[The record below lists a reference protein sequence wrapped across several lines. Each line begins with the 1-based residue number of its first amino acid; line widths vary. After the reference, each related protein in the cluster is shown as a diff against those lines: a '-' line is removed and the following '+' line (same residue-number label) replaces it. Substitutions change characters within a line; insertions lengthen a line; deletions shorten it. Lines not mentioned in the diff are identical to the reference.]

1 MSMLEVL
8 VVFLAF
14 TGDCT
19 GVGVVIKAFVA
30 LTVVLVAPARAIV
43 LVARFAVVVDTT
55 VFIKV

>member
-1 MSMLEVL
+1 MPMLEVL
-8 VVFLAF
+8 AVFLAF

>member
-1 MSMLEVL
+1 MPMLEVL
-8 VVFLAF
+8 AVFLVF